1 MVNTF
6 AGFKSFVEEMDP
18 SAEKDRETALGE
30 PEGSEGKEDYF
41 AALGDEQG
49 IPCDDLTKVFTGEP
63 WISAHFGLGSPDKE
77 MLYKLSPWEIV
88 RGTLTPAGAD
98 IRLKPTRGTR
108 SYLKGNKLY
117 KGDYQDN
124 KRYHLSRPEL
134 IKFLTTGWTP
144 AVQAAAG
151 GMPA

>member
-49 IPCDDLTKVFTGEP
+49 IPWDDLTKVFTGEP

>member
-18 SAEKDRETALGE
+18 SAEKDRETALG
-30 PEGSEGKEDYF
+30 
-41 AALGDEQG
+41 DEQG
-49 IPCDDLTKVFTGEP
+49 IPWDDLAKVFTGEP

>member
-49 IPCDDLTKVFTGEP
+49 IPWDDLAKVFTGEP

-88 RGTLTPAGAD
+88 RGTLTPSGAD